1 MISKLDVRVPAEGG
15 IPHLMDGA
23 LTDGGNFA
31 DGWDFVESV
40 ARASIRGRRLEPG
53 QTSLQA

>member
-1 MISKLDVRVPAEGG
+1 MKLSLPLAWPLAP
-15 IPHLMDGA
+15 PHLMDGA

-40 ARASIRGRRLEPG
+40 ACASIRGRRLEPD
-53 QTSLQA
+53 QPFATRA